1 MIMLHRYL
9 FAEILKLRRSLA
21 LMLCVAAPACVAVL
35 GTVVA
40 FDRKTP
46 VPLDNFV
53 VGGPGIWSFVMLPL
67 AVTALSVLLAQM
79 EHGSRNWNH
88 LLTLPGARPN
98 LFLAKAIVM
107 LGLIAMMS
115 ALLWAFMLVGAALL
129 TALHPVGVIGA
140 VDTAQLAQI
149 LALMTVCSA
158 LVAMLQ
164 LWVALAYRSF
174 VVPLVFGIGGTF
186 VAISTI
192 GAAKAAWFPWLLATD
207 VLATR
212 PEVRQTGL
220 LLGGIGGLAVLG
232 AMLAHL
238 GRREA

>member
-1 MIMLHRYL
+1 MLHRYL
-9 FAEILKLRRSLA
+9 FAELLKLRRSLA

-35 GTVVA
+35 GTVIA

-46 VPLDNFV
+46 LPLDNFV
-53 VGGPGIWSFVMLPL
+53 IGGPGIWSFVMLPL
-67 AVTALSVLLAQM
+67 AVTALSVLMAQM
-79 EHGSRNWNH
+79 EHGSHSWNH
-88 LLTLPGARPN
+88 LLTLPRARPN
-98 LFLAKAIVM
+98 VFLAKAIVM
-107 LGLIAMMS
+107 LGLVAIMS
-115 ALLWAFMLVGAALL
+115 ALLWAFMLVGAAVI
-129 TALHPVGVIGA
+129 TILHPAGVIGA
-140 VDTAQLAQI
+140 VDMARLAQV

-164 LWVALAYRSF
+164 LWVALASRSF

-212 PEVRQTGL
+212 PEIRQMGL
-220 LLGGIGGLAVLG
+220 LLGGIGGLVVLVT
-232 AMLAHL
+232 MLAHL
-238 GRREA
+238 SRREA